1 MPTSKASGTG
11 TGLSVASKKRS
22 KMRLMTHAEYCRAYY
37 RNNRSAILAQK
48 RTYYRRKKMPEEDL
62 FTAARRLLR
71 DVTADSECEGGLLS
85 IKTEQSADMLRRQI
99 EKEEARRKRE
109 AEALE
114 AQWKPDITGTEN
126 IGEGD

>member
-1 MPTSKASGTG
+1 
-11 TGLSVASKKRS
+11 
-22 KMRLMTHAEYCRAYY
+22 MTHAEYCRAYY
-37 RNNRSAILAQK
+37 ANNRSAILAQK

-85 IKTEQSADMLRRQI
+85 VKTEQSADMLRRQI

-114 AQWKPDITGTEN
+114 AQWKPDTTGTEN